1 MVQAWF
7 MKENWTGDQREEHHM
22 QPPEFVD
29 LDTLFKLTLVEHF
42 KVCKMIK
49 SMISQLFLNNFFNRL
64 IPTCIFCVGIKSF
77 I

>member
-7 MKENWTGDQREEHHM
+7 MAENWSGDQREEHHM

-42 KVCKMIK
+42 KVYTIY
-49 SMISQLFLNNFFNRL
+49 ITDYLVNFLKIIL
-64 IPTCIFCVGIKSF
+64 MTLQ
-77 I
+77 

>member
-7 MKENWTGDQREEHHM
+7 MKENWSGDQREEHHM

-42 KVCKMIK
+42 KVCTIYLLDK
-49 SMISQLFLNNFFNRL
+49 SMFLNYLFNR
-64 IPTCIFCVGIKSF
+64 
-77 I
+77 